1 MKRVENRKKMWKKKH
16 LKKEQINLRL
26 NQSEKNMIV
35 ALMYLGHY
43 RSMSEAILS
52 AVAHELEDMP
62 QCGRRYR
69 ICDCRRFPDQD
80 VRRLIWAETLAPYR
94 EIRSFFAAS
103 AGESGREKARRINV
117 LTFFDKR
124 YEKSLTKPLYSDR
137 VCMWLALVDIEC

>member
-52 AVAHELEDMP
+52 AVAHELEDM
-62 QCGRRYR
+62 GHYKLAKEELDREMKHAK
-69 ICDCRRFPDQD
+69 DERFQEF
-80 VRRLIWAETLAPYR
+80 L
-94 EIRSFFAAS
+94 
-103 AGESGREKARRINV
+103 
-117 LTFFDKR
+117 
-124 YEKSLTKPLYSDR
+124 
-137 VCMWLALVDIEC
+137 